1 MGYFDDDS
9 EIRSELAW
17 KKAKVFWL
25 FYCFGAYIF
34 YACLISFISGFKHT
48 GTGDAISYMLI
59 PFFISPQSVF
69 VAAFFYVFRI
79 EIYALG
85 SKTEAFILGVAECWL
100 AFYPPDFLRILDDI
114 TLITPLCFTAAILLI
129 QGILVR
135 LYKRYKHEP
144 YCNDEELTETDD
156 LSVAEKTGNKTIYRV
171 RLYIKSTW
179 GKTVSFYIYYSLTF
193 CLVTFISA
201 ALDLVDAI
209 AGCLMALVFL
219 STQAAVTCAVFYIL
233 GIERYALGSKIEA
246 LVLGM
251 VEGYIMMFGYG
262 VGFIN
267 SFMEKLAGDMSFI
280 LSPTLLTA
288 LMLLPQGILTGI
300 CRFRRD
306 SRWRGGRRGR
316 L

>member
-1 MGYFDDDS
+1 MSYYNNDS
-9 EIRSELAW
+9 EIRLDIAR
-17 KKAKVFWL
+17 KKAPRFWL
-25 FYCFGAYIF
+25 IYWIGMCVMFSIHA
-34 YACLISFISGFKHT
+34 FIVPGQNQPWSALG
-48 GTGDAISYMLI
+48 YMII
-59 PFFISPQSVF
+59 PFICGPQAAF
-69 VAAFFYVFRI
+69 AAAFFYIFRI
-79 EIYALG
+79 ETFALG
-85 SKTEAFILGVAECWL
+85 SKIEALLLGLVEGYLMFYTPGFLNSVPDSFFIIAPVWL
-100 AFYPPDFLRILDDI
+100 TVI
-114 TLITPLCFTAAILLI
+114 ILLL
-129 QGILVR
+129 QTLVVR
-135 LYKRYKHEP
+135 IYKLYRHEP

-156 LSVAEKTGNKTIYRV
+156 LSVAEETGNKTIYRV

-179 GKTVSFYIYYSLTF
+179 EKTVSFYIYYSLTF

-201 ALDLVDAI
+201 ALDLVGAI

-280 LSPTLLTA
+280 LSPALLTA
-288 LMLLPQGILTGI
+288 LILLPQGILIGL
-300 CRFRRD
+300 CRFRRG
-306 SRWRGGRRGR
+306 SRWRGGRQGR